1 MKKTIKYFMAALAFS
16 AAALVSGPAAS
27 AQDGSVKFDKQ
38 VSPTPNADGVY
49 TINLEA
55 YVTGSVTVTTETKPA
70 DIVLVLDYSQSM
82 STNRIDGI
90 TRINVLKSAVQDFV
104 DIVKTSDESVTEDRL
119 GGHRIAFILYSGSV
133 YNRTGLN
140 QFIDVDNL
148 TTGSSSVYYSGT
160 NLIGPDTSTGTQS
173 GLAMEKA
180 RDLLADEDYSGV
192 DRSRIVVFFTD
203 GVPGTGQGETWDSGR
218 RTVANQCI
226 SAAYAIKNHATNSAT
241 VYSVGMFAQQASA
254 TETTTYLSYTSS
266 DYTDKTSLPSSSS
279 SWVNVTGDKSIIV
292 SSSEQLK
299 NIFSSIA
306 SQTGGDYSAASS
318 SSVLVDI
325 VTNSFTI
332 SDDTDLGT
340 VKVYQV
346 PCTQASKDAMISF
359 PDNDRSQWT
368 EITDD
373 VELVKNVKT
382 GEVTVSGFDYGEN
395 WCGWDEST
403 NSAHGNKLVLEIP
416 ITINEDAVGG
426 PNVATN
432 AEGSK
437 LVIKDSEG
445 NTISEHVFPIPHLK
459 IPVNIWI
466 QKQGLTGDDS
476 AVFTLY
482 RAPFVEEVSNPES
495 LDWKNFTKVI
505 INKDNMDENGLV
517 KISGL
522 DPDYYYKIKED
533 AWGWG
538 YSYQSGGIQYTVGDN
553 VQNPFV
559 VVNVPKEDIV
569 KHDEAVVRN
578 VFKKKEKES
587 STTTE

>member
-1 MKKTIKYFMAALAFS
+1 MKKTFKYILAALALSSAFLFS
-16 AAALVSGPAAS
+16 GQEAS
-27 AQDGSVKFDKQ
+27 AQDGTVKFDKQ
-38 VSPTPNADGVY
+38 VTGPNKDGVY
-49 TINLEA
+49 TINMEA

-82 STNRIDGI
+82 QSNRIDGV
-90 TRINVLKSAVQDFV
+90 TRISLLRSSVQGFV
-104 DIVKTSDESVTEDRL
+104 DEVQSSNENVTEDRL
-119 GGHRIAFILYSGSV
+119 GGHRIAFVLYSGSV

-140 QFIDVDNL
+140 EFIDVNDL
-148 TTGSSSVYYSGT
+148 TTGPSSVTYNGSD
-160 NLIGPDTSTGTQS
+160 LIGYSTSTGTQS
-173 GLAMEKA
+173 GDAMEEA
-180 RDLLADEDYSGV
+180 RDILAAENYSGL

-203 GVPGTGQGETWDSGR
+203 GIPGTGQGETWTDAR

-226 SAAYAIKNHATNSAT
+226 AAAKEIKTHTTNSAT
-241 VYSVGMFAQQASA
+241 IYSVGMFTQQSSA

-266 DYTDKTSLPSSSS
+266 DFTDKESLPSSSTE
-279 SWVNVTGDKSIIV
+279 WVNVTGDKSIIV

-306 SQTGGDYSAASS
+306 SQTGGNYDAASS

-346 PCTQASKDAMISF
+346 ACTQASKTSLISWASR
-359 PDNDRSQWT
+359 DDWD

-373 VELVKNVKT
+373 VDLVSDPET
-382 GEVTVSGFDYGEN
+382 GEVTVSNFDYGAN

-403 NSAHGNKLVLEIP
+403 NSPHGNKLVLEIP

-426 PNVATN
+426 PSVATN
-432 AEGSK
+432 TEGSK

-445 NTISEHVFPIPHLK
+445 NVVSEYVFPRPHLK
-459 IPVNIWI
+459 IPVKIWI

-482 RAPFVEEVSNPES
+482 RAPFVEDVEDPES
-495 LDWKNFTKVI
+495 LVWTNFTKVI
-505 INKDNMDENGLV
+505 VNKDSMDENGIV

-538 YSYQSGGIQYTVGDN
+538 YTYQSGNIQYTVGDN

-559 VVNVPKEDIV
+559 VVNKPKDETV

-578 VFKKKEKES
+578 VFKKKE
-587 STTTE
+587 STTDTTNQ

>member
-1 MKKTIKYFMAALAFS
+1 MKNTFKYILAALALSSAFLFS
-16 AAALVSGPAAS
+16 GQEAS
-27 AQDGSVKFDKQ
+27 AQDGTVKFDKQ
-38 VSPTPNADGVY
+38 VTGPNADGVY
-49 TINLEA
+49 TINMEA

-82 STNRIDGI
+82 QSNRIDGV
-90 TRINVLKSAVQDFV
+90 TRINLLRSSVQGFV
-104 DIVKTSDESVTEDRL
+104 DEVKSSDESVKEDRL
-119 GGHRIAFILYSGSV
+119 GGHRIAFVLYAGSV
-133 YNRTGLN
+133 FTDYTGLN

-148 TTGSSSVYYSGT
+148 TTGSSSVSYNGT
-160 NLIGPDTSTGTQS
+160 NLIGHSTATGTQS
-173 GLAMEKA
+173 GDAMEEA
-180 RDLLADEDYSGV
+180 RDILATENYSGL

-203 GVPGTGQGETWDSGR
+203 GIPGTGTGETWTDDR

-226 SAAYAIKNHATNSAT
+226 AAAKEIKTHTTNSAII
-241 VYSVGMFAQQASA
+241 YSVGMFSQQSSP

-266 DYTDKTSLPSSSS
+266 DFTDKESLPSSYTE
-279 SWVNVTGDKSIIV
+279 WVNVTGDKSIIV

-306 SQTGGDYSAASS
+306 SQTGGNYDAASS

-325 VTNSFTI
+325 VTNSFKI
-332 SDDTDLGT
+332 SEDTDLGT

-346 PCTQASKDAMISF
+346 ACTQASKTSLISWA
-359 PDNDRSQWT
+359 PRSEWD

-373 VELVKNVKT
+373 VDLESDPET
-382 GEVTVSGFDYGEN
+382 GEVTVSHFDYGAN
-395 WCGWDEST
+395 WCGWNEST
-403 NSAHGNKLVLEIP
+403 NSPHGNKLVLEIP
-416 ITINEDAVGG
+416 ITIKEDAVGG
-426 PNVATN
+426 PSVATN
-432 AEGSK
+432 APGSK

-445 NTISEHVFPIPHLK
+445 NVVSEHVFPIPHLK

-482 RAPFVEEVSNPES
+482 RAPFVEGEIENPES

-505 INKDNMDENGLV
+505 VNKGSMDENGIV

-522 DPDYYYKIKED
+522 DPDYFYKIKED

-538 YSYQSGGIQYTVGDN
+538 YTYQSGNIQYTVGDN
-553 VQNPFV
+553 VQNPFI
-559 VVNVPKEDIV
+559 VVNEPKEDIV

-578 VFKKKEKES
+578 IFKKKE
-587 STTTE
+587 STTSTTNE